1 MLNRNCTR
9 RELFAD
15 VGRGMFLAGLGLG
28 LARDLGLS
36 PAWAA
41 EEPNSLTF
49 GDLEPLV
56 DFMRDTPPEKIL
68 PGAIAKIQSGTDL
81 KTLVA
86 AAALANAR
94 AFGGEDYVGFHTL
107 MALPPAFHMAA
118 EEKRESHK
126 ALPILKVL
134 VRNAT
139 RLQEF
144 GPTKETLK
152 PVKPGKVEGKGGE
165 QLREAVRDINLERA
179 EATFAAIAQGSPED
193 ALNDLLVMVDDATEV
208 HRVVLVS
215 RAWELTDY
223 VGRERAHTMLR
234 QSVHYCVKGEKS
246 SAKSHAELRTIL
258 PKLLDEHH
266 LLGRPASK
274 RPADDAWVASFAD
287 TMLKSTPAKAA
298 EAAAM
303 ALAESIDPIALGEAL
318 ALASNQL
325 VLRDPGRPKE
335 WAQPNKPVGSVH
347 GDSVGVHSCDAINA
361 WRHLAQAG
369 DQRTRVT
376 SLIIAAYQVARDCG
390 GRLVKYEPYPRP
402 EHLEKVKATT
412 SESLLAELDAAIRDK
427 DQPRSAAIAHR
438 LGEVKVDPASVFG
451 LLRDFAVSEDG
462 ALHAEKFYRTTSEEF
477 AASRPAFRW
486 RQLVALAR
494 VTASAYGYPAPGFK
508 DACGLL
514 KAT

>member
-1 MLNRNCTR
+1 MLNRPSTR

-15 VGRGMFLAGLGLG
+15 VGRGMFLAGLGVG

-56 DFMRDTPPEKIL
+56 DFIRDTPPDRLLPKAIEKIE
-68 PGAIAKIQSGTDL
+68 SGTDL

-126 ALPILKVL
+126 PLPVLKVL

-152 PVKPGKVEGKGGE
+152 PVKPGKVAGEGGE
-165 QLREAVRDINLERA
+165 QLREAVRDIDLAKA

-215 RAWELTDY
+215 RAWELLDY

-246 SAKSHAELRTIL
+246 AAKSHAELRVIL
-258 PKLLDEHH
+258 PKLLDEHR
-266 LLGRPASK
+266 LLRRMASK
-274 RPADDAWVASFAD
+274 RPADDGWVASFCE
-287 TMLKSTPAKAA
+287 TILNSTPAKGA

-303 ALAESIDPIALGEAL
+303 ALAEGIDPEAIGEAL
-318 ALASNQL
+318 ALASNQI
-325 VLRDPGRPKE
+325 VLRDPGRTRGE
-335 WAQPNKPVGSVH
+335 ANKPVGSVH
-347 GDSVGVHSCDAINA
+347 GDSTGVHSCDAINA
-361 WRHLAQAG
+361 WRSLSRAG

-390 GRLVKYEPYPRP
+390 GRFAKLQPYPRP
-402 EHLEKVKATT
+402 EDLEKVTATT
-412 SESLLAELDAAIRDK
+412 TDALLAELNAAIRDK

-438 LGEVKVDPASVFG
+438 LGEAKANPAAVFA

-462 ALHAEKFYRTTSEEF
+462 ALHAEKYYRTTAEEF
-477 AASRPAFRW
+477 ASSRPAFRW

-494 VTASAYGYPAPGFK
+494 VTASAYGFAAPGYK
-508 DACGLL
+508 EACGIL
-514 KAT
+514 KAM